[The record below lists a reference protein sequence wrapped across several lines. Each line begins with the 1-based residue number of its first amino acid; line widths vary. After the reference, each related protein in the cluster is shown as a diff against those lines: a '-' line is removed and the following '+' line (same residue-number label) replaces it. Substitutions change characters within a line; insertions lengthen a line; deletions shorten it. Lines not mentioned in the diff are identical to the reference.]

1 MMRFVAIPLLCLGI
15 VLFFRT
21 PDEGAVE
28 LGQKPHVRT
37 SASALDQEYY
47 NDRQAADQKYR
58 DKVLQVSG
66 MVMRVEQDGSGQIS
80 VILQGAQSRL
90 SGIECQV
97 DRTQM
102 QEVQQLR
109 AGQQVIVKGYGAG
122 KTIHVRLR
130 GCLLVHA
137 THVSS
142 RDMNPTNPTRL
153 AKHALAG

>member
-21 PDEGAVE
+21 SDEGAVE

-66 MVMRVEQDGSGQIS
+66 TVMRVEQDGSGQIS
-80 VILQGAQSRL
+80 AQPIS
-90 SGIECQV
+90 
-97 DRTQM
+97 
-102 QEVQQLR
+102 
-109 AGQQVIVKGYGAG
+109 
-122 KTIHVRLR
+122 
-130 GCLLVHA
+130 
-137 THVSS
+137 
-142 RDMNPTNPTRL
+142 TNPDLFYSGLARL
-153 AKHALAG
+153 LFCAHECELSP

>member
-15 VLFFRT
+15 VSFFRT
-21 PDEGAVE
+21 SDQGAVE
-28 LGQKPHVRT
+28 LRQKPHVRT

-47 NDRQAADQKYR
+47 NDPQAADKKYR

-66 MVMRVEQDGSGQIS
+66 TVMRVEQDGSGQIA

-97 DRTQM
+97 NRTQM

-130 GCLLVHA
+130 GCLLVHS

-142 RDMNPTNPTRL
+142 RERNPTRL
-153 AKHALAG
+153 AEHALTG

>member
-21 PDEGAVE
+21 SDEEAVE
-28 LGQKPHVRT
+28 LRQKPLVRT

-47 NDRQAADQKYR
+47 NDRQAAEQKYR
-58 DKVLQVSG
+58 DNVIQVSG
-66 MVMRVEQDGSGQIS
+66 TVLRVEQDGSGQIS

-97 DRTQM
+97 NRTQM

-109 AGQQVIVKGYGAG
+109 AGQQIIVKGYGAG

-130 GCLLVHA
+130 GCLVVHS
-137 THVSS
+137 THESS
-142 RDMNPTNPTRL
+142 RERNPTRL
-153 AKHALAG
+153 AEHDLTG